1 MTELAFLRCVKL
13 YKKTRNISINQ
24 DINKKD
30 FHSKKEIDLVPNSL
44 WMKLTSLIFT
54 NDLQLPCVQL
64 KTLL

>member
-30 FHSKKEIDLVPNSL
+30 FHSKKKIDLVPNSL